1 MKTYISILLIV
12 LGLVIVVYGG
22 YVYTKKHNLKPQAS
36 QDVVKMKTYSSKV
49 SRFYE
54 GDNIIDYSFDI
65 PEYATTTTEMDGAF
79 TKITTSTSSYATVY
93 VSYEGGRGF
102 TPLGYIDE
110 IIAPHVSVINPL
122 SEEMIGNYKWQVAE
136 SEGSEW
142 YIAQVANEQWLFI
155 VENKKVNHDL
165 VQKTL
170 ESLKI
175 K

>member
-1 MKTYISILLIV
+1 MKTYVSILLVV
-12 LGLVIVVYGG
+12 LGLAVVVIGG
-22 YVYTKKHNLKPQAS
+22 YVYTKKNDLKHQVV
-36 QDVVKMKTYSSKV
+36 QDLVKMKTYSSKV

-54 GDNIIDYSFDI
+54 GDNNIEYSFNI
-65 PEYATTTTEMDGAF
+65 PEYATTTTELDGAF
-79 TKITTSTSSYATVY
+79 TKITTGTSSYATVY

-122 SEEMIGNYKWQVAE
+122 DEEIIGNYKWQVAE

-142 YIAQVANEQWLFI
+142 HIAQVSNDQWLFI

-165 VQKTL
+165 IQKTL
-170 ESLKI
+170 ESVKV